1 MNAGHVCLTGN
12 DRLKERITY
21 LQARIAELE
30 KLAVVWH
37 KYPDE
42 KPDNRIP
49 RPAGGMMIWILLAM
63 ISLLV
68 AMGSALWGDS
78 TELVIANG
86 FLAVCN
92 MIMALIETIK
102 DKKDK

>member
-1 MNAGHVCLTGN
+1 VNCPKCGDKVDMNAGHVCLTGN

-49 RPAGGMMIWILLAM
+49 RPAGGEMTALLILFAA
-63 ISLLV
+63 ICV
-68 AMGSALWGDS
+68 
-78 TELVIANG
+78 
-86 FLAVCN
+86 LAVL
-92 MIMALIETIK
+92 AQRAIK
-102 DKKDK
+102 DREDE